1 MLSLKKQSVK
11 LLLLQFDTSIPYDK
25 QQWHNNTNT
34 FHITVIP
41 KRDDSRPAL
50 FGHQYNSYT
59 SILASSM
66 VPCDSKFEL
75 QKLGKHVFVESS
87 YCLAFQTN

>member
-11 LLLLQFDTSIPYDK
+11 LLLLQFDTSIPYHK

-50 FGHQYNSYT
+50 FDHQYNSYT